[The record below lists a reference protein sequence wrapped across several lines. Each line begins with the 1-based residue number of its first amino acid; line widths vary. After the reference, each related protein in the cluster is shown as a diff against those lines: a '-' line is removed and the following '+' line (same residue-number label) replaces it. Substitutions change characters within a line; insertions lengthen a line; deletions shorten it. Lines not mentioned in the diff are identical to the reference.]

1 MTAIELAEKAQRVAV
16 QAPGARVRIIG
27 LWIWVDF
34 ASKPAME
41 VRDMLK
47 SEGFRWNRKRECW
60 QFAGIRTTQ
69 SPHGRD
75 YIENKYG
82 VHEVEAKAQAVA

>member
-1 MTAIELAEKAQRVAV
+1 MVTAIELAEKAQRVAG
-16 QAPGARVRIIG
+16 QAHDAHVRIVG

-34 ASKPAME
+34 ASKPAVA

-47 SEGFRWNRKRECW
+47 SEGFRWNRKRGCW
-60 QFAGIRTTQ
+60 QFACILTAQ

-82 VHEVEAKAQAVA
+82 VEEVEVAIA